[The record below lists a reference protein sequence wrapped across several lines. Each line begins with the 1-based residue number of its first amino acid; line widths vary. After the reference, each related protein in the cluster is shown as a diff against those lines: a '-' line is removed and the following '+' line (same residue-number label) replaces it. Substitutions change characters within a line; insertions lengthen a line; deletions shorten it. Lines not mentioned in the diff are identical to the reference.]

1 MQPVLMGFLAPLLL
15 GEKNNWL
22 QWAGIAVGFVGV
34 IIFIGADHRATEA
47 ALWVYLLPMLAT
59 ASLYNAG
66 LYSAVLAGAADRHLA
81 VAACYF

>member
-34 IIFIGADHRATEA
+34 IIFIGADQRAT
-47 ALWVYLLPMLAT
+47 
-59 ASLYNAG
+59 
-66 LYSAVLAGAADRHLA
+66 
-81 VAACYF
+81 